1 MRTTPAL
8 EVPQGLT
15 NLVTHHVPDP
25 GMPSGSDWLEAL
37 PGLVAELLDRWSLRV
52 DGTPFH
58 GYAALV
64 LPVLLED
71 GTPAALKVTWPHGEA
86 RDEHRT
92 LTLWSDGP
100 AVRLLAAD
108 PGRWALLLERLV
120 PDRDLGTVDP
130 FAACEVIGDLI
141 GRLDRPAPPW
151 AGRAGDHL
159 RELVDDIGRLR
170 ASECVQQF
178 PRRLLDQGRAT
189 ALELAEAPDIDAR
202 LLHTDLHQ
210 HNVLWRPEP
219 GEWVAID
226 PKPMAADPLLGL
238 APALW
243 NQWPEAVSAGST
255 RVHLR
260 RRLDVLC
267 ERAGLDRDRADAFAL
282 VRLVRNAVWDLQAP
296 SPRTRDDI
304 TQIVTIMKALQPA

>member
-1 MRTTPAL
+1 LILSAEAGHDTRRGRILIVDDKADNIRLLTRLLSRGGYESVEGTTDPERVSELYAAFK
-8 EVPQGLT
+8 PD
-15 NLVTHHVPDP
+15 LV
-25 GMPSGSDWLEAL
+25 
-37 PGLVAELLDRWSLRV
+37 LLDLRMPGR
-52 DGTPFH
+52 DGFAVLRELEPYTRGDEH
-58 GYAALV
+58 
-64 LPVLLED
+64 LPVLMLTGED
-71 GTPAALKVTWPHGEA
+71 TPDVKRQALALGAKEFVGKPFDTVE
-86 RDEHRT
+86 
-92 LTLWSDGP
+92 
-100 AVRLLAAD
+100 VLL
-108 PGRWALLLERLV
+108 RIQNLLETR
-120 PDRDLGTVDP
+120 
-130 FAACEVIGDLI
+130 F
-141 GRLDRPAPPW
+141 
-151 AGRAGDHL
+151 
-159 RELVDDIGRLR
+159 
-170 ASECVQQF
+170 
-178 PRRLLDQGRAT
+178 
-189 ALELAEAPDIDAR
+189 
-202 LLHTDLHQ
+202 LHQSLHQ

>member
-1 MRTTPAL
+1 
-8 EVPQGLT
+8 
-15 NLVTHHVPDP
+15 
-25 GMPSGSDWLEAL
+25 MPSGADWLDTL
-37 PGLVAELLDRWSLRV
+37 PGLVGELLDRWTLRH
-52 DGTPFH
+52 DGAARH

-64 LPVLLED
+64 LPVRRED
-71 GTPAALKVTWPHGEA
+71 GTPAALKITWPHREA

-108 PGRWALLLERLV
+108 PTRWALLLERLT

-130 FAACEVIGDLI
+130 ITACGVIGDLLR
-141 GRLDRPAPPW
+141 RLDRPAPPW
-151 AGRAGDHL
+151 AERAGDHL
-159 RELVDDIGRLR
+159 LELAEDIDRLR
-170 ASECVQQF
+170 ACEGVQQF

-189 ALELAEAPDIDAR
+189 ALELAAEPNVDAR

-210 HNVLWRPEP
+210 HNVLWRPDP

-243 NQWPEAVSAGST
+243 NQWPEAVAAVST
-255 RVHLR
+255 RAHLR

-282 VRLVRNAVWDLQAP
+282 VRLVRNAVWDLQDPAP
-296 SPRTRDDI
+296 MTPDDS
-304 TQIVTIMKALQPA
+304 TQIVTIIKALQPA